1 MTVDFIEPQ
10 PSDDDQE
17 HPLGADRIA
26 AMVTDLPPLT
36 PEMPNAAIPFE
47 AQAADMV
54 QEMLYA
60 IENQLDVVDS
70 QISAH
75 TDGNGRLVC
84 WTEQRVDT
92 WDIARTTQQH
102 VPTWATVREDR
113 RPLYAMMSNAMI
125 LRGLISAED
134 PGPPVWAYIANE
146 RNNPPPSNLRA
157 VVCDSS
163 CGNGLPM
170 CPGHH
175 VPPGHTALLMSVD
188 PAQVVASNYSRWDLA
203 LSGAYIPADYL
214 DATRFHHLLSTV
226 YPDEAAEPTSA
237 RDWTPALRMLARAS
251 AVRAFDLT
259 PGIPGMGPQNLFS
272 KADEARRDRTMQVAL
287 PALKHSQVRQVVHG
301 PSWEHKDEWWSFA
314 VKHKPVAAG
323 QRRHACLPVDQL
335 GQPGIEGDSV

>member
-1 MTVDFIEPQ
+1 MTVDFVEPQ

-102 VPTWATVREDR
+102 VPTWATAREDR

-125 LRGLISAED
+125 LRGLISAGR
-134 PGPPVWAYIANE
+134 PGSKQQIGQLICPSTS
-146 RNNPPPSNLRA
+146 RN
-157 VVCDSS
+157 
-163 CGNGLPM
+163 
-170 CPGHH
+170 
-175 VPPGHTALLMSVD
+175 
-188 PAQVVASNYSRWDLA
+188 A
-203 LSGAYIPADYL
+203 LSTTTFD
-214 DATRFHHLLSTV
+214 TV
-226 YPDEAAEPTSA
+226 
-237 RDWTPALRMLARAS
+237 
-251 AVRAFDLT
+251 
-259 PGIPGMGPQNLFS
+259 
-272 KADEARRDRTMQVAL
+272 
-287 PALKHSQVRQVVHG
+287 
-301 PSWEHKDEWWSFA
+301 
-314 VKHKPVAAG
+314 G
-323 QRRHACLPVDQL
+323 QRSITGRPAELLVTCGERLAISLPT
-335 GQPGIEGDSV
+335 PSIT